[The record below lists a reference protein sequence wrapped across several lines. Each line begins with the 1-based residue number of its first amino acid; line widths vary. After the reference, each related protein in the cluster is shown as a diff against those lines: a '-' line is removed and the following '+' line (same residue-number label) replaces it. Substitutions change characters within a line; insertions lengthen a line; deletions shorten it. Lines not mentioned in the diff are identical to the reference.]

1 MSAFMTME
9 QYSQKTQLVVN
20 METVGKIVIGILTV
34 ALLVSLGLNVQPD
47 DTHYCADRNIT
58 YHCDGFSKYYGL
70 ANGKCVNELLPN
82 KLCSSGWEEI
92 FPTPD
97 PVEKNPI
104 AEVRNIQK
112 VYICDQK
119 ECVLLNGSN

>member
-1 MSAFMTME
+1 MSAFMITV

-20 METVGKIVIGILTV
+20 MEIKGKIGIGILTV
-34 ALLVSLGLNVQPD
+34 ALLVSLGLNVQPE
-47 DTHYCADRNIT
+47 DTHYCEARNMT

-70 ANGKCVNELLPN
+70 DNGKCVNELLPN
-82 KLCSSGWEEI
+82 KLCRSGWEEI
-92 FPTPD
+92 FPTTE
-97 PVEKNPI
+97 PVEKTPI

-112 VYICDQK
+112 VYRCDQK